1 MSNLSAALNS
11 LSSTSMIDL
20 YLRMYP
26 HASESRRNLV
36 SRTSTMGW
44 ALVLF
49 ALAILSRTGGH
60 VVELGLVV
68 ASVAYG
74 SLLGV
79 FLLGV
84 LTRTAN
90 ESGTIVG
97 MIFGFT
103 LNVLLWLQPHALHFS
118 FLGYSLTM
126 PKIAWAWY
134 VVFGAIFT
142 FSIGYLARCF
152 IRPVTV
158 EQTEKYGG
166 NDV

>member
-1 MSNLSAALNS
+1 MTRSMSNLSAALNS
-11 LSSTSMIDL
+11 LSSTSVIDL

-44 ALVLF
+44 AL
-49 ALAILSRTGGH
+49 AILSRTGDH
-60 VVELGLVV
+60 VVELGLSI